1 MSIIVEHMEGI
12 GGCCLF
18 IAAVLVIGLIVLLIL
33 TFTTDD
39 IDWSVMDSLDST
51 VSSASW

>member
-1 MSIIVEHMEGI
+1 MEGI

-39 IDWSVMDSLDST
+39 IDWSVMGSLDLTMSNE
-51 VSSASW
+51 SG